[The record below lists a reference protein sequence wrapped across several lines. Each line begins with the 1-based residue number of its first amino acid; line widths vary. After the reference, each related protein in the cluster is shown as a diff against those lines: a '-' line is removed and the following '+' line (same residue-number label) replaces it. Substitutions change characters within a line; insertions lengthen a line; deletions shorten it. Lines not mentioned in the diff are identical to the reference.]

1 MFLDFYGL
9 REQPFGVTPDP
20 RFLYF
25 SPGHREA
32 LASLFYGIETGR
44 GFLSLVAEP
53 GMGKTTLLFQLL
65 KRWKG
70 YVHSAFLFQT
80 QCDSRELL
88 RYLMEDLGLDSQDR
102 DIVRMHAD
110 LNDFL
115 FRETK
120 AGKRVVLFIDESQNL
135 SDSVLETV
143 RLLSDFEAPD
153 RKLLQIVLAGQP
165 ELEQRLAGPGLT
177 QLEQRIAVRARLD
190 PLPRTEVIRYMNHRL
205 RVAGYQGAELFTP
218 QAAAAIAERSRGIP
232 RVVNH
237 LCFSALSLGCATG
250 SRPIGPEIV
259 REAAGD
265 LSLDSRPARPAKPQG
280 TSGRVV
286 VQPVEK
292 QVARAPDPV
301 SKSLSSWTKGLH
313 SKQRVL
319 QTSFLALMLLGV
331 AIYLGTRAGAGTV
344 QKENPN
350 QVSSPY
356 APASVDQKYT
366 SETPATTAYGEPQS
380 SNLQPSDGQRDSSSI
395 FSYVVQPDDTLEA
408 LCLSLVGRY
417 DETVQKEIRK
427 LNPNL
432 RDLPRLK
439 AGQEIRLP
447 RTASI
452 NQVKSDVDKRAAETQ

>member
-1 MFLDFYGL
+1 MFLDFYQL
-9 REQPFGVTPDP
+9 HEQPFGVTPDP
-20 RFLYF
+20 RYLYF

-44 GFLSLVAEP
+44 GFLSLVAQP

-120 AGKRVVLFIDESQNL
+120 AGKRVVLFIDEAQNL

-165 ELEQRLAGPGLT
+165 ELEQRLAQPGLT
-177 QLEQRIAVRARLD
+177 QLGQRIAVRARLEV
-190 PLPRTEVIRYMNHRL
+190 LPAAEAVRYINHRL
-205 RVAGYQGAELFTP
+205 HVAGYQGTELFTP
-218 QAAAAIAERSRGIP
+218 GAAAAIAERSRGIP
-232 RVVNH
+232 RLINH
-237 LCFSALSLGCATG
+237 LCFNALSLGCAM
-250 SRPIGPEIV
+250 RCRQIGPEIV

-265 LSLDSRPARPAKPQG
+265 LALDSQAAKPPATNPQVTRPPAQRRAAPQTVPSF
-280 TSGRVV
+280 TSF
-286 VQPVEK
+286 
-292 QVARAPDPV
+292 
-301 SKSLSSWTKGLH
+301 SSWMTGKLSH
-313 SKQRVL
+313 QRVY
-319 QTSFLALMLLGV
+319 QTSFLALMLLSL
-331 AIYLGTRAGAGTV
+331 AIYLGTRAGAGTF
-344 QKENPN
+344 QPEPASDL
-350 QVSSPY
+350 SSPN
-356 APASVDQKYT
+356 ASASSSLKH
-366 SETPATTAYGEPQS
+366 TPGSPVAAASDGLQPPDPQQADGRQDS
-380 SNLQPSDGQRDSSSI
+380 SNVFTYI
-395 FSYVVQPDDTLEA
+395 VQPDDTLRA

-417 DETVQKEIRK
+417 DEAIQKEIRR

-432 RDLPRLK
+432 KDLTHLS

-447 RTASI
+447 LSSSKQRE
-452 NQVKSDVDKRAAETQ
+452 DRH

>member
-1 MFLDFYGL
+1 MFLDFYRL

-165 ELEQRLAGPGLT
+165 ELEQRLARPGLT
-177 QLEQRIAVRARLD
+177 QLEQRIAVRARLE
-190 PLPRTEVIRYMNHRL
+190 PLPRAEVLRYMNHRL
-205 RVAGYQGAELFTP
+205 RVAGYQGMELFTP
-218 QAAAAIAERSRGIP
+218 EAAAAIAERSRGIP
-232 RVVNH
+232 RLVNH
-237 LCFSALSLGCATG
+237 LCFNALSLGCAMR
-250 SRPIGPEIV
+250 SRQIGPEIV

-265 LSLDSRPARPAKPQG
+265 LSVDSRPAKQQPTSARVATPRPQ
-280 TSGRVV
+280 R
-286 VQPVEK
+286 
-292 QVARAPDPV
+292 QVAHAPAP
-301 SKSLSSWTKGLH
+301 SFTSTSLSSWMKGLLPH
-313 SKQRVL
+313 QRVL
-319 QTSFLALMLLGV
+319 QTSFLALLLLSLAV
-331 AIYLGTRAGAGTV
+331 YLGTRAGAGTFE
-344 QKENPN
+344 KEHANE
-350 QVSSPY
+350 VSSTY
-356 APASVDQKYT
+356 VPASAGQKHAA
-366 SETPATTAYGEPQS
+366 EAPVATAYDE
-380 SNLQPSDGQRDSSSI
+380 LQPSGLRQSDERQDSSNV
-395 FSYVVQPDDTLEA
+395 FTYVVQPNDTLRA

-417 DETVQKEIRK
+417 DVTVQQEIRK

-432 RDLPRLK
+432 KDLTNLK

-447 RTASI
+447 LAPSKP
-452 NQVKSDVDKRAAETQ
+452 NQDHLKNAR

>member
-1 MFLDFYGL
+1 MFLDFYRL

-80 QCDSRELL
+80 QCDSRELI

-135 SDSVLETV
+135 TDSVLETV

-165 ELEQRLAGPGLT
+165 DLEQRFTKPGLT
-177 QLEQRIAVRARLD
+177 QLGQRVAVRARLE
-190 PLPRTEVIRYMNHRL
+190 PLPRAEVIRYMNHRL
-205 RVAGYQGAELFTP
+205 RVAGYQGTELFTP
-218 QAAAAIAERSRGIP
+218 EAAVAIAERSRGIP
-232 RVVNH
+232 RVINH
-237 LCFSALSLGCATG
+237 LCFNALSLGCAMR
-250 SRPIGPEIV
+250 SRQIGPEIV
-259 REAAGD
+259 REAAAD
-265 LSLDSRPARPAKPQG
+265 LPLDSRDSRPVKPQPMS
-280 TSGRVV
+280 TRVASPPP
-286 VQPVEK
+286 QR
-292 QVARAPDPV
+292 QVARAPGP
-301 SKSLSSWTKGLH
+301 SSAPSSSWVKRLFSH
-313 SKQRVL
+313 QRVL
-319 QTSFLALMLLGV
+319 QTSLLALLPLSL
-331 AIYLGTRAGAGTV
+331 AIYLGTRAGAGAV

-350 QVSSPY
+350 EVS
-356 APASVDQKYT
+356 APSVPANAVQKHASEAPV
-366 SETPATTAYGEPQS
+366 TTAYDESQPTDSRPSDWRQDS
-380 SNLQPSDGQRDSSSI
+380 SNV
-395 FSYVVQPDDTLEA
+395 FTYVVQPHDTLRD

-417 DETVQKEIRK
+417 DETVQKQIRR

-432 RDLPRLK
+432 KDLKKLK

-447 RTASI
+447 LSPSKPNEDSR
-452 NQVKSDVDKRAAETQ
+452 

>member
-1 MFLDFYGL
+1 MFLDYYRL

-70 YVHSAFLFQT
+70 HVHSAFLFQT

-165 ELEQRLAGPGLT
+165 ELEQRLARPGLT
-177 QLEQRIAVRARLD
+177 QLGQRIAVRARLE
-190 PLPRTEVIRYMNHRL
+190 PLPRGEVLRYMNHRL
-205 RVAGYQGAELFTP
+205 RVAGYQGMELFTP
-218 QAAAAIAERSRGIP
+218 EAAAAIAERSRGIP
-232 RVVNH
+232 RLVNH
-237 LCFSALSLGCATG
+237 LCFNALSLGCAMR
-250 SRPIGPEIV
+250 SRQIGPEIV

-265 LSLDSRPARPAKPQG
+265 LSSMDSRPAKSQATSARTPNPQPQ
-280 TSGRVV
+280 R
-286 VQPVEK
+286 
-292 QVARAPDPV
+292 QVAHAPAP
-301 SKSLSSWTKGLH
+301 SLASPSSWVKGLLSH
-313 SKQRVL
+313 QRVL
-319 QTSFLALMLLGV
+319 QTSFLALLLLSV
-331 AIYLGTRAGAGTV
+331 AVYLGTRAGAGTFE
-344 QKENPN
+344 KEHANE
-350 QVSSPY
+350 VSSTY
-356 APASVDQKYT
+356 VPASAGQKHT
-366 SETPATTAYGEPQS
+366 SEAPVATAYDELQPTGLRQSDERPDS
-380 SNLQPSDGQRDSSSI
+380 SNV
-395 FSYVVQPDDTLEA
+395 FTYVVQPNDTLRA

-417 DETVQKEIRK
+417 DVTVQKEIRR

-432 RDLPRLK
+432 KDLTNLK

-447 RTASI
+447 LAPSKP
-452 NQVKSDVDKRAAETQ
+452 NQDHVKDTR

>member
-1 MFLDFYGL
+1 MFLNFYRL

-25 SPGHREA
+25 SPAHREA

-44 GFLSLVAEP
+44 GFLSMVAEP

-120 AGKRVVLFIDESQNL
+120 AGKRVVLFIDEAQNL
-135 SDSVLETV
+135 SDEVLETV

-165 ELEQRLAGPGLT
+165 ELEQRLTRPGLT
-177 QLEQRIAVRARLD
+177 QLRQRIAVRARLD
-190 PLPRTEVIRYMNHRL
+190 SLPPAEAVRYMNHRL
-205 RVAGYQGAELFTP
+205 HVAGYSGVQLFTP
-218 QAAAAIAERSRGIP
+218 EASAAIAEYSRGVP
-232 RVVNH
+232 RLINH
-237 LCFSALSLGCATG
+237 LCFNSLSLGCAMRSTQ
-250 SRPIGPEIV
+250 IDLQIV

-265 LSLDSRPARPAKPQG
+265 LSLDQHGPKLQPRGRQVAKPQ
-280 TSGRVV
+280 TPRPAAS
-286 VQPVEK
+286 ET
-292 QVARAPDPV
+292 
-301 SKSLSSWTKGLH
+301 LSSTNPLVLLMRRKLFR
-313 SKQRVL
+313 QRVF
-319 QTSFLALMLLGV
+319 QTSIVALLLLSV
-331 AIYLGTRAGAGTV
+331 AIYLGTRAGAGTFRP
-344 QKENPN
+344 E
-350 QVSSPY
+350 
-356 APASVDQKYT
+356 
-366 SETPATTAYGEPQS
+366 
-380 SNLQPSDGQRDSSSI
+380 QPSDLSSTTARTSSDHRLAEAPVTAASDQLPPSDPPPADGQQNS
-395 FSYVVQPDDTLEA
+395 FTVFTYVVQPNDTLRE

-417 DETVQKEIRK
+417 DEAVQEEIRK

-432 RDLPRLK
+432 KDLAQLNP
-439 AGQEIRLP
+439 GQEIRLP
-447 RTASI
+447 LNASKPEPS
-452 NQVKSDVDKRAAETQ
+452 QH